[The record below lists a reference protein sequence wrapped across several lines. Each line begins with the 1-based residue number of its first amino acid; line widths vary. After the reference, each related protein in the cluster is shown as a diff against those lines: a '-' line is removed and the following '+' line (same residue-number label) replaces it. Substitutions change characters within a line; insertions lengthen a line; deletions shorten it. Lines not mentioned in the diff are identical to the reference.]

1 MASGSVNP
9 WHLALEQF
17 DNAVQYLNLEDGIVD
32 FIRMPKRELTV
43 NFPVKMDDE
52 SVRVF
57 TGYRVHHNAVR
68 GPTKGGIRYHQDVTL
83 DEVRALAMWM
93 TWKCSLVN
101 IPYGG
106 AKGGIIVDPRTLSQ
120 DELES
125 LTRRYTSEISIFIG
139 PDSDIPAPDMGT
151 NPQTMAWLMDTYSMH
166 AGYTVN
172 AVVTGKPV
180 PIGGSLGR
188 ADATGVGVMFTARQA
203 MQKIGMPIQGSQV
216 VVQGFGNVGSV
227 SARSMHEIGSK
238 VLAVSDVYG
247 GIYNPNGLDIPAL
260 MEHVRQTGKVIDF
273 PGVELV
279 SNEELLALE
288 CDVLIPAALENQLTK
303 TNANDIKARL
313 IVEGANGPTTLEA
326 DRILVDKGVTI
337 VPDILA
343 NAGGVTVSYFEWVQ
357 GLQSFFWSEKEIF
370 ARLERIMTSAFE
382 DCWQMA
388 ERKKVD
394 MRTAASILAIDR
406 VAEATLLRGIYP

>member
-1 MASGSVNP
+1 MASGTTNP
-9 WHLALEQF
+9 WHVALEQF
-17 DNAVQYLNLEDGIVD
+17 DNAVQYLDLEDGIVD

-43 NFPVKMDDE
+43 NFPVKMDDG
-52 SVRVF
+52 SVKVF
-57 TGYRVHHNAVR
+57 TGYRVHHNTVR

-93 TWKCSLVN
+93 TWKCSLVG

-106 AKGGIIVDPRTLSQ
+106 AKGGVIVDPRTLSF
-120 DELES
+120 DELEN
-125 LTRRYTSEISIFIG
+125 LTRRFTSEIALFIG
-139 PDSDIPAPDMGT
+139 PDSDIPAPDVGT

-203 MQKIGMPIQGSQV
+203 MQKLGMPIPDSRV
-216 VVQGFGNVGSV
+216 TVQGFGNVGSV
-227 SARSMHEIGSK
+227 SARSMYELGAK
-238 VLAVSDVYG
+238 VVAVTDVYG

-260 MEHVRQTGKVIDF
+260 MEHVQRTGKVSDYEHGEEITNADLFGID
-273 PGVELV
+273 
-279 SNEELLALE
+279 
-288 CDVLIPAALENQLTK
+288 CDVLIPAALENQIHK
-303 TNANDIKARL
+303 DNADQIKAKL
-313 IVEGANGPTTLEA
+313 IAEGANGPTTPEA
-326 DRILVDKGVTI
+326 DRILREKGVTI

-357 GLQSFFWSEKEIF
+357 GLQSFFWSEKEIHD
-370 ARLERIMTSAFE
+370 RLERIMTEAFE
-382 DCWQMA
+382 DCWAMA
-388 ERKKVD
+388 NKKNVD
-394 MRTAASILAIDR
+394 MRTAASILAIAR
-406 VAEATLLRGIYP
+406 VAEATKLRGIYP

>member
-180 PIGGSLGR
+180 PIGGV
-188 ADATGVGVMFTARQA
+188 DQA
-203 MQKIGMPIQGSQV
+203 KQ
-216 VVQGFGNVGSV
+216 
-227 SARSMHEIGSK
+227 
-238 VLAVSDVYG
+238 
-247 GIYNPNGLDIPAL
+247 
-260 MEHVRQTGKVIDF
+260 
-273 PGVELV
+273 
-279 SNEELLALE
+279 
-288 CDVLIPAALENQLTK
+288 
-303 TNANDIKARL
+303 
-313 IVEGANGPTTLEA
+313 
-326 DRILVDKGVTI
+326 
-337 VPDILA
+337 
-343 NAGGVTVSYFEWVQ
+343 
-357 GLQSFFWSEKEIF
+357 
-370 ARLERIMTSAFE
+370 
-382 DCWQMA
+382 
-388 ERKKVD
+388 
-394 MRTAASILAIDR
+394 
-406 VAEATLLRGIYP
+406 